1 MACSSLKKTPLN
13 SSPALEERNS
23 RLRKRATTQLTKHP
37 SLRSER
43 ERRDVVFVFE
53 FIVAVVCA
61 RRSAPR
67 VLLVEDTQKQSRL
80 RGARCRRWYVLHRK
94 AHFTRNFFDLSRA
107 KARRTKK
114 VAMSA
119 SEKRTHPKKT
129 RFPPRAKEATR
140 TSRRGRVDGLS
151 PRARTIFCTSPVVEK
166 KPQKRITFCGTEGE
180 RKRDR
185 RPRRKRRTSLLGPHV
200 VAARCTSFLNG

>member
-1 MACSSLKKTPLN
+1 MLLSLKKTPLN
-13 SSPALEERNS
+13 SRAQKKFSTARAQPHNF
-23 RLRKRATTQLTKHP
+23 KRTKHP

-53 FIVAVVCA
+53 FIVAVVRA
-61 RRSAPR
+61 RSAPR
-67 VLLVEDTQKQSRL
+67 VLLVEDTQNQSRL
-80 RGARCRRWYVLHRK
+80 RGARCRRWYVLHHK
-94 AHFTRNFFDLSRA
+94 AHYAQFFRCASKSA
-107 KARRTKK
+107 KNEEGRD
-114 VAMSA
+114 VGV
-119 SEKRTHPKKT
+119 EKRTHPKKT

-151 PRARTIFCTSPVVEK
+151 PRARTIFCTSLVEK

-185 RPRRKRRTSLLGPHV
+185 RPQPRRKRRTSLGPHV

>member
-1 MACSSLKKTPLN
+1 MACSSLSN
-13 SSPALEERNS
+13 SSPAEEILS
-23 RLRKRATTQLTKHP
+23 TAKARKPHDLQNTHP
-37 SLRSER
+37 SSLRSER

-53 FIVAVVCA
+53 FITVAVVCA

-80 RGARCRRWYVLHRK
+80 RHGARCRRWYVLHRK
-94 AHFTRNFFDLSRA
+94 AHFTRNFFYLSRA

-185 RPRRKRRTSLLGPHV
+185 RPEKKDLFRSTRRGGAVYLFSERMIQ
-200 VAARCTSFLNG
+200 